1 MEQSP
6 LPLPHVTALR
16 ESPRRPGRFLLSLSD
31 GQQFVVPAGVLADTG
46 AGRMGVVLTPELL
59 GRLQHEHAV
68 TSLADWAL
76 DALARGRRTRREL
89 ELRLRRRDGTP
100 GQVQEALARL
110 DAAGLLNDESVAQ
123 AEAAS
128 RLRRGEAPARI
139 QQRLRRKGVAA
150 PQVQEAMASA
160 MHDDAFDEEAACR
173 AAAEKRARSL
183 DATDPVAARRKLQ
196 GFLLRRGFAAGIA
209 ARVARSVLESRRA
222 E

>member
-1 MEQSP
+1 M
-6 LPLPHVTALR
+6 LT
-16 ESPRRPGRFLLSLSD
+16 LSD
-31 GQQFVVPAGVLADTG
+31 GQQFLVPAGVLADTG
-46 AGRMGVVLTPELL
+46 AVRIGALMAAELL

-89 ELRLRRRDGTP
+89 ELRMRRREGTAM
-100 GQVQEALARL
+100 QVREALDRL

-150 PQVQEAMASA
+150 PLVHEAVVSA
-160 MHDDAFDEEAACR
+160 MHDDAFDEDAACR
-173 AAAEKRARSL
+173 AAAEKRARTL
-183 DATDPVAARRKLQ
+183 DTTDPVAARRKLQ

-209 ARVARSVLESRRA
+209 ARVARSVLDSRRA
-222 E
+222 G

>member
-1 MEQSP
+1 MCIAANER
-6 LPLPHVTALR
+6 V
-16 ESPRRPGRFLLSLSD
+16 SLSEMH
-31 GQQFVVPAGVLADTG
+31 L
-46 AGRMGVVLTPELL
+46 
-59 GRLQHEHAV
+59 
-68 TSLADWAL
+68 
-76 DALARGRRTRREL
+76 LARYRTTRYGDMIRAV
-89 ELRLRRRDGTP
+89 RSGGTATTP
-100 GQVQEALARL
+100 
-110 DAAGLLNDESVAQ
+110 Q